1 MDTLDQGKHTE
12 DDPTTDEKVDQ
23 EKKDL
28 IELWKS
34 GDVIVIE
41 DDGEID

>member
-1 MDTLDQGKHTE
+1 MNISDQEKHTE
-12 DDPTTDEKVDQ
+12 DNPTTDEDVDQ